1 MNIFVCAKQV
11 PDTNEIKIN
20 PETNTLIRKGVP
32 SILNTYDA
40 FALEQALRIKDNDPE
55 NVKITV
61 ISMGPPQAE
70 SMLRDT
76 LAVGADKAYLV
87 TDRKFGGSDTLATS
101 YIISEAIKE
110 VAKREGDY
118 DMIFCGLQA
127 IDGDTAQVGPEIAEH
142 LDLPQVTYA
151 YTAELN
157 DEGIKVL
164 KEVEGGALNIQA
176 KLPALIT
183 FTKYGDEELRY
194 PKIKNKMKAKKATI
208 EQITFEELKENIDET
223 AIGLKGSPTRVKKSY
238 TPEHKK
244 SGEIYNDEDASVSV
258 DKLINALSDEK
269 LI

>member
-11 PDTNEIKIN
+11 PDTNEIKID

-40 FALEQALRIKDNDPE
+40 FALEQALRIKDKDPE

-142 LDLPQVTYA
+142 LDVPQVTYA

-176 KLPALIT
+176 KLP
-183 FTKYGDEELRY
+183 
-194 PKIKNKMKAKKATI
+194 
-208 EQITFEELKENIDET
+208 

-258 DKLINALSDEK
+258 DKLMNALSDEK

>member
-11 PDTNEIKIN
+11 PDTNEIKID

-40 FALEQALRIKDNDPE
+40 FALEQALRLKDKDPE

-110 VAKREGDY
+110 VAKKEGDY

-176 KLPALIT
+176 KLPALVT

-194 PKIKNKMKAKKATI
+194 PKIATI